1 MAPKEWKTTSFARV
15 MDDGSGYPPSITR
28 GSTVTKEDERSP
40 SPVRSTRPSTSS
52 WLALPRGGY
61 FVPTSVGPIQ
71 IGIPPE
77 TIKDVMELKLDVPT
91 AYVLPRELFD
101 RRRGLSVAEFE
112 FPTYYSFFLLKRRAR
127 LVVSSR
133 DIEQRVRS
141 IFQESLFGPKTGPLA
156 SEFADGYSAAARPDF
171 EKESDY
177 FRTIPGR
184 GRLTVDELI
193 EFIVAEPRQ
202 TAHGPTVVAT
212 VDEKVTIEIGTDA
225 IIVRDHGREIASVG
239 ASVSLPGRAESNPD
253 LAPSSFLPPTFGV
266 TVLGA
271 SHGFDVSGKTTG
283 FLLWMGGRAILV
295 DPPTDTTDY
304 LRMRGVAPKTIDG
317 VILTHCHADHDAGK
331 FQKLLEE
338 SQVSLYTTP
347 HILGSFLRKY
357 SALSG
362 LSEDLLRRTFSFH
375 PVRIGAPVHVRGGE
389 LWFRYT
395 LHSIPTIG
403 FDAFYGNR
411 SISISGDTLY
421 DPERVTE
428 MFEAGVFERARYESL
443 VAFPEHHSAIL
454 HEAGIPPLHTPT
466 AALAKLKDDVKKRL
480 YLVHI
485 AAKDVPEGVGLRA
498 AREGLE
504 HTIRVEPSTSPR
516 FSEAIELF
524 DNFQM
529 VDFLRDLPLSR
540 ARSLLQ
546 VTRRMTL
553 PAGECI
559 VKQGTRGDSFY
570 IVVHG
575 IVQVVRDGVALKRYR
590 AGDYFGE
597 MAILLDQPRLA
608 DVVAITDVDLIAI
621 DRNDFLAVLRGS
633 EMLTRLERLV
643 RVRDEGVW
651 ELLAKNSV
659 LAGLTSAQKT
669 QLQMYLVPCQADDNQ
684 ILWRAGDVSMSA
696 YLVDDAVVTMRC
708 PEGELKPF
716 TSGAFLG
723 EVDALRTGAPALSS
737 ARVTR
742 TGKLFSIERADLTR
756 FFEDNPGV
764 YLSFLGAR
772 FVE

>member
-1 MAPKEWKTTSFARV
+1 MSTSEQR
-15 MDDGSGYPPSITR
+15 GTSSG
-28 GSTVTKEDERSP
+28 
-40 SPVRSTRPSTSS
+40 PSTSTG

-61 FVPTSVGPIQ
+61 YVRTSAGAVQ

-77 TIKDVMELKLDVPT
+77 TIKDVMELRLDVPV

-112 FPTYYSFFLLKRRAR
+112 FPAYYSYFLLKRRCR
-127 LVVSSR
+127 LVVLSR
-133 DIEQRVRS
+133 DVERRVRS
-141 IFQESLFGPKTGPLA
+141 IFQESLFGPSAGPLP
-156 SEFADGYSAAARPDF
+156 SEFADGFPESHRPDF
-171 EKESDY
+171 KKESDF
-177 FRTIPGR
+177 FRTVPGK
-184 GRLTVDELI
+184 GRLTVDDLV
-193 EFIVAEPRQ
+193 EF
-202 TAHGPTVVAT
+202 VVA
-212 VDEKVTIEIGTDA
+212 DQGSARIAPDVTIELGADSIVVHDA
-225 IIVRDHGREIASVG
+225 GRDPVSVG
-239 ASVSLPGRAESNPD
+239 ATVALPGRALTDPD
-253 LAPSSFLPPTFGV
+253 LAPHSFAPPSFGV

-271 SHGFDVSGKTTG
+271 SHGFDPSGKTTG

-295 DPPTDTTDY
+295 DPPTDSTDY
-304 LRMRGVAPKTIDG
+304 LRGRGVAPKTIDG
-317 VILTHCHADHDAGK
+317 VILTHCHADHDAGT

-421 DPERVTE
+421 DPERVRQ
-428 MFEAGVFERARYESL
+428 MHEAGVFSNARYEAL
-443 VAFPEHHSAIL
+443 AGFPEHHSAIL

-466 AALAKLKDDVKKRL
+466 TALAALPDDVKRRL

-485 AAKDVPEGVGLRA
+485 AAKDVPKDVGLRA

-504 HTIRVEPSTSPR
+504 HTIRVEPSSTPR
-516 FSEAIELF
+516 FSEAIELLDIF
-524 DNFQM
+524 AM
-529 VDFLRDLPLSR
+529 VDFLRDLPLTR
-540 ARSLLQ
+540 AKNLLQ
-546 VTRRMTL
+546 VARRMTL
-553 PAGECI
+553 PAGERI
-559 VKQGTRGDSFY
+559 VQQGTRGDSFY
-570 IVVHG
+570 IIAHG
-575 IVQVVRDGVALKRYR
+575 TVQIVRDGVALKRYR

-597 MAILLDQPRLA
+597 MAILLDQPRSA
-608 DVVAITDVDLIAI
+608 DAVALTDVDLIAI
-621 DRNDFLAVLRGS
+621 DRNDLLAVLRGS
-633 EMLTRLERLV
+633 EMLTRLERLA
-643 RVRDEGVW
+643 RIHDEGAW

-659 LAGLTSAQKT
+659 LSGLTTAQKT
-669 QLQMYLVPCQADDNQ
+669 QLQMYLVPCQGDEDQ
-684 ILWRAGDVSMSA
+684 VLWRAGDAPEQA
-696 YLVDDAVVTMRC
+696 YLVDDAVVTIRC
-708 PEGELKPF
+708 PEGELTPF
-716 TSGAFLG
+716 ASGAFVG
-723 EVDALRTGAPALSS
+723 EVDALRAGGPAPSS

-742 TGKLFSIERADLTR
+742 TGKLFSIARPDLAR

-772 FVE
+772 FIE

>member
-1 MAPKEWKTTSFARV
+1 MT
-15 MDDGSGYPPSITR
+15 DGSKGPLTIGPA
-28 GSTVTKEDERSP
+28 TVGAWIP
-40 SPVRSTRPSTSS
+40 
-52 WLALPRGGY
+52 LPRGGY
-61 FVPTSVGPIQ
+61 YVRTSAGAIQ

-77 TIKDVMELKLDVPT
+77 TIKDVMELKLDVPV
-91 AYVLPRELFD
+91 AYVLPRDLFD

-112 FPTYYSFFLLKRRAR
+112 FPAYYSFFLLKRRCR
-127 LVVSSR
+127 LVVLNR
-133 DIEQRVRS
+133 DVERRVRA
-141 IFQESLFGPKTGPLA
+141 IFQESLFGPMGEPLA
-156 SEFADGYSAAARPDF
+156 SEFADGYAEARRPRF
-171 EKESDY
+171 QQESEY
-177 FRTIPGR
+177 FRTVPGR
-184 GRLTVDELI
+184 GRIEADDLVEFVHVDAGADGERQ
-193 EFIVAEPRQ
+193 AEIAPGVFVIDR
-202 TAHGPTVVAT
+202 G
-212 VDEKVTIEIGTDA
+212 DA
-225 IIVRDHGREIASVG
+225 LVVRDHGKDIAVVG
-239 ASVSLPGRAESNPD
+239 ATVSLPSRTATTDPD
-253 LAPSSFLPPTFGV
+253 ASPASWLAPSFGV

-304 LRMRGVAPKTIDG
+304 LHARGIAPKTIDG
-317 VILTHCHADHDAGK
+317 VILTHCHADHDAGT

-338 SQVSLYTTP
+338 AQISLYTTP

-421 DPERVTE
+421 DPGRVNE
-428 MFEAGVFERARYESL
+428 MFEKGILERARYEDL
-443 VAFPEHHSAIL
+443 IGFPAHHSAIL

-466 AALAKLKDDVKKRL
+466 TALAALSEDVKKRL

-485 AAKDVPEGVGLRA
+485 AAKDVPTDTGLRA

-504 HTIRVEPSTSPR
+504 HTIRVEPSSAPR
-516 FSEAIELF
+516 FSEAIELLEIF
-524 DNFQM
+524 SM

-546 VTRRMTL
+546 VARRMVL
-553 PAGECI
+553 PAGEHI
-559 VKQGTRGDSFY
+559 VTQGTKGDSFY
-570 IVVHG
+570 IIVNG
-575 IVQVVRDGVALKRYR
+575 TVQVVRDGVPIKRYR

-597 MAILLDQPRLA
+597 MAILLEQPRRA
-608 DVVAITDVDLIAI
+608 DVIAKTDVDLVAL
-621 DRNDFLAVLRGS
+621 DRNDFLAALRGS
-633 EMLTRLERLV
+633 EMLARLERLV
-643 RVRDEGVW
+643 RVRDEGDGAW
-651 ELLAKNSV
+651 ELLAQNSV
-659 LAGLTSAQKT
+659 LGNLTSAQKT
-669 QLQMYLVPCQADDNQ
+669 QLQTYLVPCNAHDNEV
-684 ILWRAGDVSMSA
+684 LWRVGDVPKRA
-696 YLVDDAVVTMRC
+696 YLVADATVTLRC

-716 TSGAFLG
+716 TSGAFIG
-723 EVDALRTGAPALSS
+723 EVDALRLLAPAPSS
-737 ARVTR
+737 ARVTA
-742 TGKLFSIERADLTR
+742 TGALFAIEQPDLVR

-764 YLSFLGAR
+764 YLSFLGTR

>member
-1 MAPKEWKTTSFARV
+1 MSDPRWR
-15 MDDGSGYPPSITR
+15 
-28 GSTVTKEDERSP
+28 
-40 SPVRSTRPSTSS
+40 
-52 WLALPRGGY
+52 ALPRGGHY
-61 FVPTSVGPIQ
+61 VRTSAGAVQ

-77 TIKDVMELKLDVPT
+77 TIKDVMELALDVPV

-112 FPTYYSFFLLKRRAR
+112 FPAYYNFFLLKRRCR
-127 LVVSSR
+127 LVVLSR
-133 DIEQRVRS
+133 DVERRVRS
-141 IFQESLFGPKTGPLA
+141 IFQESLLGPSSGPLPT
-156 SEFADGYSAAARPDF
+156 EFADGCPESHRPDF
-171 EKESDY
+171 QKESEY
-177 FRTIPGR
+177 FRTVPGK
-184 GRLTVDELI
+184 GRLTVDDLI
-193 EFIVAEPRQ
+193 EFVVAEDGK
-202 TAHGPTVVAT
+202 AKIDG
-212 VDEKVTIEIGTDA
+212 DVTIEFGSDSIVVREGALEVASFGATVHLPARALTDHDLVA
-225 IIVRDHGREIASVG
+225 HSF
-239 ASVSLPGRAESNPD
+239 
-253 LAPSSFLPPTFGV
+253 LAPSFGV

-271 SHGFDVSGKTTG
+271 SHGFDPSGKTTG
-283 FLLWMGGRAILV
+283 FLLWMGGRALLV
-295 DPPTDTTDY
+295 DPPTDATDY
-304 LRMRGVAPKTIDG
+304 LRVRGVAPKTIDG
-317 VILTHCHADHDAGK
+317 VILTHCHADHDAGT

-338 SQVSLYTTP
+338 SQISLYTTP

-411 SISISGDTLY
+411 SISISADTLY
-421 DPERVTE
+421 DPERITA
-428 MFEAGVFERARYESL
+428 MYEAGVFERARYEAL

-466 AALAKLKDDVKKRL
+466 TALAALPEDVKKRL

-485 AAKDVPEGVGLRA
+485 AAKDVPQGVGLRA

-504 HTIRVEPSTSPR
+504 HTIRVEPSSTPR
-516 FSEAIELF
+516 FSEAIELL
-524 DNFQM
+524 DNFAM

-546 VTRRMTL
+546 VARRMTL
-553 PAGECI
+553 PAGETI

-570 IVVHG
+570 IIVHG
-575 IVQVVRDGVALKRYR
+575 TVQIVKDGKPLKRYR

-597 MAILLDQPRLA
+597 MAILLDQPRSA
-608 DVVAITDVDLIAI
+608 DAISLTDVELIAV

-643 RVRDEGVW
+643 RVRDEGAW

-659 LAGLTSAQKT
+659 LSALTSAQKT
-669 QLQMYLVPCQADDNQ
+669 QLQMYLVPCQADDDQ
-684 ILWRAGDVSMSA
+684 LLWRAGDIPKHA
-696 YLVDDAVVTMRC
+696 YLVDDAVVTMRG

-716 TSGAFLG
+716 GSGAFLG
-723 EVDALRTGAPALSS
+723 EVDALRTGGPAPSS

-742 TGKLFSIERADLTR
+742 TGKLFSIESVDLAR

>member
-1 MAPKEWKTTSFARV
+1 MAN
-15 MDDGSGYPPSITR
+15 G
-28 GSTVTKEDERSP
+28 
-40 SPVRSTRPSTSS
+40 
-52 WLALPRGGY
+52 WLALPRGGHY
-61 FVPTSVGPIQ
+61 VRTSAGAVQ

-77 TIKDVMELKLDVPT
+77 TIKDVMELGLDVPV

-112 FPTYYSFFLLKRRAR
+112 FPTYYSFFLLKRRCR
-127 LVVSSR
+127 LVVLSR
-133 DIEQRVRS
+133 DVERRVRS
-141 IFQESLFGPKTGPLA
+141 IFQESLFGPSVGPLP
-156 SEFADGYSAAARPDF
+156 SEFADGFPEAQRPNF
-171 EKESDY
+171 EKESGY
-177 FRTIPGR
+177 FRTVPGK
-184 GRLTVDELI
+184 GRLTVDDLI
-193 EFIVAEPRQ
+193 EFVVAEGGQARL
-202 TAHGPTVVAT
+202 
-212 VDEKVTIEIGTDA
+212 DENVTIELGADA
-225 IIVRDHGREIASVG
+225 IVVHDVGRE
-239 ASVSLPGRAESNPD
+239 SVSTGATVTLPGRALSEPD
-253 LAPSSFLPPTFGV
+253 LAAAPFAPPSFGV

-271 SHGFDVSGKTTG
+271 SHGFDPSGKTTG

-295 DPPTDTTDY
+295 DPPTDATDY
-304 LRMRGVAPKTIDG
+304 LRVRGVAPKTIDG
-317 VILTHCHADHDAGK
+317 VILTHCHADHDAGT

-362 LSEDLLRRTFSFH
+362 LSEDVLRRTFSFH

-395 LHSIPTIG
+395 LHSIPAIG

-421 DPERVTE
+421 DPERVTQ
-428 MFEAGVFERARYESL
+428 MYEAGVFARARYEAL

-466 AALAKLKDDVKKRL
+466 SALAKLPDEVKKRL

-485 AAKDVPEGVGLRA
+485 AAKDIPQGVGLRA

-504 HTIRVEPSTSPR
+504 HTIRVEPSSTPR
-516 FSEAIELF
+516 LREAIELL
-524 DNFQM
+524 DNFAM

-546 VTRRMTL
+546 VARRMAL
-553 PAGECI
+553 PAGELI
-559 VKQGTRGDSFY
+559 VTQGTRGDSFY
-570 IVVHG
+570 IIVHG
-575 IVQVVRDGVALKRYR
+575 TVQIVKDGVAIRRYR

-597 MAILLDQPRLA
+597 MALLLDQPRSA
-608 DVVAITDVDLIAI
+608 DAVALTDVDLIAI
-621 DRNDFLAVLRGS
+621 DRNDFLTVLRGS

-643 RVRDEGVW
+643 RVRDEGAW

-659 LAGLTSAQKT
+659 LAALTSAQKT
-669 QLQMYLVPCQADDNQ
+669 QLQMYLLPCHADEDQ
-684 ILWRAGDVSMSA
+684 VLWRAGEVPAHA
-696 YLVDDAVVTMRC
+696 YLVDDATVTMRC

-723 EVDALRTGAPALSS
+723 EVDALRTGVPAPSA

-742 TGKLFSIERADLTR
+742 TGKLFSIERADLGR
-756 FFEDNPGV
+756 FFDDNPGV

-772 FVE
+772 FIE

>member
-1 MAPKEWKTTSFARV
+1 MSDPRWR
-15 MDDGSGYPPSITR
+15 
-28 GSTVTKEDERSP
+28 
-40 SPVRSTRPSTSS
+40 
-52 WLALPRGGY
+52 ALPRGGHY
-61 FVPTSVGPIQ
+61 VRTSAGAVQ

-77 TIKDVMELKLDVPT
+77 TIKDVMELALDVPV

-112 FPTYYSFFLLKRRAR
+112 FPAYYNFFLLKRRCR
-127 LVVSSR
+127 LVVLSR
-133 DIEQRVRS
+133 DVERRVRS
-141 IFQESLFGPKTGPLA
+141 IFQESLLGPSSGPLPT
-156 SEFADGYSAAARPDF
+156 EFADGCPESHRPDF
-171 EKESDY
+171 QKESEY
-177 FRTIPGR
+177 FRTVPGK
-184 GRLTVDELI
+184 GRLTVDDLI
-193 EFIVAEPRQ
+193 EFVVAEDGK
-202 TAHGPTVVAT
+202 AKIDG
-212 VDEKVTIEIGTDA
+212 DVTIEFGSDSIVVREGALEVASFGATVHLPARALTDHDLVA
-225 IIVRDHGREIASVG
+225 HSF
-239 ASVSLPGRAESNPD
+239 
-253 LAPSSFLPPTFGV
+253 LAPSFGV

-271 SHGFDVSGKTTG
+271 SHGFDPSGKTTG
-283 FLLWMGGRAILV
+283 FLLWMGGRALLV
-295 DPPTDTTDY
+295 DPPTDATDY
-304 LRMRGVAPKTIDG
+304 LRVRGVAPKTIDG
-317 VILTHCHADHDAGK
+317 VILTHCHADHDAGT

-338 SQVSLYTTP
+338 SQISLYTTP

-421 DPERVTE
+421 DPERITK
-428 MFEAGVFERARYESL
+428 MYEAGVFERARYEAL

-466 AALAKLKDDVKKRL
+466 TALAALPEEVKKRL

-485 AAKDVPEGVGLRA
+485 AAKDVPQGVGLRA

-504 HTIRVEPSTSPR
+504 HTIRVEPSSTPR
-516 FSEAIELF
+516 FSEAIELL
-524 DNFQM
+524 DNFAM

-546 VTRRMTL
+546 VARRMTL
-553 PAGECI
+553 PAGETI

-570 IVVHG
+570 IIVHG
-575 IVQVVRDGVALKRYR
+575 TVQIVKDGKPLKRYR

-597 MAILLDQPRLA
+597 MAILLDQPRSA
-608 DVVAITDVDLIAI
+608 DAISLTDVELIAV

-643 RVRDEGVW
+643 RVRDEGAW

-659 LAGLTSAQKT
+659 LSALTSAQKT
-669 QLQMYLVPCQADDNQ
+669 QLQMYLVPCQADDDQ
-684 ILWRAGDVSMSA
+684 LLWRAGDIPKHA
-696 YLVDDAVVTMRC
+696 YLVDDAVVTMRG

-716 TSGAFLG
+716 GSGAFLG
-723 EVDALRTGAPALSS
+723 EVDALRTGGPAPSS

-742 TGKLFSIERADLTR
+742 TGKLFSIESVDLAR